1 MKITRISPFSNKKN
15 TIEVNCT
22 EQQYDRWIGGELI
35 HLAMPNVSAEH
46 REFILTGITPEEWNE
61 TFSKSEEQS
70 HRKCGEDILSD
81 GY

>member
-22 EQQYDRWIGGELI
+22 DEEYQKWINGTLI
-35 HLAMPNVSAEH
+35 QFAMPNLSPEH

-61 TFSKSEEQS
+61 TFSNSEDPS
-70 HRKCGEDILSD
+70 YRKCGEDILSEE
-81 GY
+81 Y